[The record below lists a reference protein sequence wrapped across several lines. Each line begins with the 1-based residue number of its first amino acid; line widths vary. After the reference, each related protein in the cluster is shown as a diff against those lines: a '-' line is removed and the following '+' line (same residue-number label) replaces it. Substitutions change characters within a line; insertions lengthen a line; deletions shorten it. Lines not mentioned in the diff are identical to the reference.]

1 MLVACDDV
9 MAAITGTP
17 SRRMMAVRRIFS
29 AASHDALSPRLDSAG
44 GKKSVGPRG
53 AVADKVGLAIGA
65 VLELLPKVDPVW
77 GAELDAVVV
86 GSTLQHTA
94 WDERGEGEAT
104 EPGT

>member
-53 AVADKVGLAIGA
+53 AEPAGLRRVTKAASGCVCVCVCVCVFVCVCGWVGG
-65 VLELLPKVDPVW
+65 
-77 GAELDAVVV
+77 
-86 GSTLQHTA
+86 
-94 WDERGEGEAT
+94 
-104 EPGT
+104 